1 MTIYVVIMV
10 SNGINEN
17 AEIMNNVCAYDDITE
32 AKKAVDKLVE
42 FDRNVGATTIKR
54 YEIDEIQLY

>member
-1 MTIYVVIMV
+1 MV

-42 FDRNVGATTIKR
+42 FDKNVGATTIKR